1 MQRFRLGLGL
11 LLVMIAAA
19 WPAWAQEAWPQR
31 PLRLVVPYPP
41 GGVTDGF
48 GRLAAEWLAPR
59 LGQPVVVENRSGAS
73 GALAIEYVMASR
85 ADGYTLLVSSNS
97 QLVFQQVAGRPSYEP
112 LRDLAPISIMGRNPA
127 VLAVRADLGVTTL
140 PAFVALLRQSPG
152 KYDYSSAGAGG
163 ASHLAM
169 VLFTQVTGTSMQ
181 HVPYRGGVPA
191 MQDLLAG
198 VVAAHAAAPSDALP
212 HVTGGRIRLLAV
224 TGDKRLPAAPE
235 VPTTAE
241 LGYPQMTLFMWNSLL
256 APLGTPGPVL
266 ARLEREIRAAC
277 GDAVFQAGLA
287 RLGAEPVC
295 GSSAEMATTLRTETP
310 MWREV
315 VRASGLT
322 FD

>member
-1 MQRFRLGLGL
+1 MFSFRLCGL
-11 LLVMIAAA
+11 LLLAALLPH
-19 WPAWAQEAWPQR
+19 PATAQEAWPQR

-48 GRLAAEWLAPR
+48 GRLAAEWLAQR
-59 LGQPVVVENRSGAS
+59 LAQPVVVENRSGAS
-73 GALAIEYVMASR
+73 GALAIDHVMASR

-97 QLVFQQVAGRPSYEP
+97 QLVFQQVAGRPTYEP
-112 LRDLAPISIMGRNPA
+112 LRDLQPISIMGRNPA
-127 VLAVRADLGVTTL
+127 VLAVRAELGVATL
-140 PAFVALLRQSPG
+140 PAFVALLRAAPG

-212 HVTGGRIRLLAV
+212 HATGGRIRLLAT
-224 TGDKRLPAAPE
+224 TGDKRLPGAPD
-235 VPTTAE
+235 VPTMAE
-241 LGYPQMTLFMWNSLL
+241 AGYPQMSLFMWNSLL
-256 APLGTPGPVL
+256 APLGTPAPIL

-277 GDAVFQAGLA
+277 ADAAFQAGLA

-295 GSSAEMATTLRTETP
+295 GSTAEMVETLRTETP

-315 VRASGLT
+315 VRTAGLT

>member
-11 LLVMIAAA
+11 VLVMIAAA
-19 WPAWAQEAWPQR
+19 WPARAQEAWPQR

>member
-1 MQRFRLGLGL
+1 MFSFRLCGL
-11 LLVMIAAA
+11 LLLAALLPH
-19 WPAWAQEAWPQR
+19 PATAQEAWPQR

-48 GRLAAEWLAPR
+48 GRLAAEWLAQR
-59 LGQPVVVENRSGAS
+59 LAQPVVVENRSGAS
-73 GALAIEYVMASR
+73 GALAIDHVMASR

-97 QLVFQQVAGRPSYEP
+97 QLVFQQVAGRPTYEP
-112 LRDLAPISIMGRNPA
+112 LRDLQPISIMGRNPA
-127 VLAVRADLGVTTL
+127 VLAVRAELGVATL
-140 PAFVALLRQSPG
+140 PAFVALLRAAPG

-212 HVTGGRIRLLAV
+212 HATGGRIRLLV
-224 TGDKRLPAAPE
+224 TTGDKRLPGAPD
-235 VPTTAE
+235 VPTMAE
-241 LGYPQMTLFMWNSLL
+241 AGYPQMSLFMWNSLL
-256 APLGTPGPVL
+256 APLGTPAPIL

-277 GDAVFQAGLA
+277 ADAAFQAGLA

-295 GSSAEMATTLRTETP
+295 GSTAEMVETLRTETP

-315 VRASGLT
+315 VRTAGLT

>member
-1 MQRFRLGLGL
+1 MTGFRLCCGIL
-11 LLVMIAAA
+11 LAALLSTMA
-19 WPAWAQEAWPQR
+19 AAQEAWPQR

-48 GRLAAEWLAPR
+48 GRLAAEWLAQR
-59 LGQPVVVENRSGAS
+59 LAQPVVVENRSGAS
-73 GALAIEYVMASR
+73 GALAIEHVMASR

-97 QLVFQQVAGRPSYEP
+97 QLVFQQVAGRPTYEP
-112 LRDLAPISIMGRNPA
+112 LRDLQPISIMGRNPA
-127 VLAVRADLGVTTL
+127 VLAVRAELGVATL

-169 VLFTQVTGTSMQ
+169 VLFTQVTGTSML

-191 MQDLLAG
+191 MQDLLSG

-212 HVTGGRIRLLAV
+212 HATGGRIRLLAT
-224 TGDKRLPAAPE
+224 TGDKRLPGAPD
-235 VPTTAE
+235 VPTMAE
-241 LGYPQMTLFMWNSLL
+241 AGYPQMSLFMWNSLL
-256 APLGTPGPVL
+256 APLGTPAPIL

-277 GDAVFQAGLA
+277 ADAGFQAGLA
-287 RLGAEPVC
+287 RLGADPVC
-295 GSSAEMATTLRTETP
+295 GSTADMITTLRTETP

-315 VRASGLT
+315 VRTAGLT

>member
-1 MQRFRLGLGL
+1 MFSFRLCGL
-11 LLVMIAAA
+11 LLLAALLPH
-19 WPAWAQEAWPQR
+19 PATAQEAWPQR

-48 GRLAAEWLAPR
+48 GRLAAEWLAQR
-59 LGQPVVVENRSGAS
+59 LAQPVVVENRSGAS
-73 GALAIEYVMASR
+73 GALAIDHVMASR

-97 QLVFQQVAGRPSYEP
+97 QLVFQQVAGRPTYEP
-112 LRDLAPISIMGRNPA
+112 LRDLQPISIMGRNPA
-127 VLAVRADLGVTTL
+127 VLAVRAELGVATL
-140 PAFVALLRQSPG
+140 PAFVALLRAAPG

-212 HVTGGRIRLLAV
+212 HVTGGRIRLLAT
-224 TGDKRLPAAPE
+224 TGDKRLPGAPD
-235 VPTTAE
+235 VPTMAE
-241 LGYPQMTLFMWNSLL
+241 AGYPQMSLFMWNSLL
-256 APLGTPGPVL
+256 APLGTPAPIL

-277 GDAVFQAGLA
+277 ADAAFQAGLA

-295 GSSAEMATTLRTETP
+295 GSTAEMVETLRTETP

-315 VRASGLT
+315 VRTAGLT